1 MSISN
6 TSSPNH
12 QQTPP
17 NSPSSLRCQPPTI
30 PLMSDTRLRRLTS
43 PAAALTA
50 TPVNEQAVG
59 EMIPADLHLQ
69 YYERRI

>member
-1 MSISN
+1 
-6 TSSPNH
+6 
-12 QQTPP
+12 
-17 NSPSSLRCQPPTI
+17 
-30 PLMSDTRLRRLTS
+30 MSDTRLRRLTS